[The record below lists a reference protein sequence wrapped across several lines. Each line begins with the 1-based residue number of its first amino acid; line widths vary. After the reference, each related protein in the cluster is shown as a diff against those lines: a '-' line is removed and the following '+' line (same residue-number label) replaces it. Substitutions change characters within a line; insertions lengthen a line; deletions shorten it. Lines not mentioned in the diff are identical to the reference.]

1 MIGKRF
7 FKTNFFLG
15 CFLCFTLNL
24 YAQLEERNYSS
35 YANSE
40 PHIKTAANFVN
51 LGNKSFEKG
60 SFKEAQDQYFRAL
73 IYDPTY
79 AEAHFGLAKTYLKLN
94 LINDAIREYNST
106 INFDAGFSDAYIQLA
121 DIYLNQNNAASAFKI
136 YFKGISFNP
145 LFSITN
151 PKNVKISG
159 RRKKEVEDLYLS
171 VKESMLKD
179 KRVYIYSDVDIAQ
192 TLLFSRYLDVLSQL
206 GAKVLF
212 EPPRV
217 LESIYKASFNSIE
230 IIDWLTLQ
238 EDIHYDLKAP
248 LGALPF
254 IFETIKDQ
262 LTTLKAPKKDIEQFQ
277 GWIAKDTK
285 TIAIAWKPQG
295 ELSFFSDLPKDINV
309 YSLQSQSS
317 SLDISELIDDFDS
330 LSNLAGAISQL
341 DLVISFN
348 NTIAILS
355 ASLGKP
361 TWLIL
366 GPSSEW
372 MWQGSTDTTPWFS
385 NLRIFHS
392 PKAQDIILELKK

>member
-1 MIGKRF
+1 MIRKKI
-7 FKTNFFLG
+7 FKINFFLSY
-15 CFLCFTLNL
+15 FLCFSSFL
-24 YAQLEERNYSS
+24 YAQLELRNYSS
-35 YANSE
+35 IANNE
-40 PHIKTAANFVN
+40 PHIKAAANFVD
-51 LGNKSFEKG
+51 LGNKSFENG

-79 AEAHFGLAKTYLKLN
+79 AEAHFGLAKSYLKLN

-121 DIYLNQNNAASAFKI
+121 DIYLKQNKAATAFEI
-136 YFKGISFNP
+136 YFKAISFNP

-151 PKNVKISG
+151 PKNVKITP
-159 RRKKEVEDLYLS
+159 RRKKEVEDLQLI
-171 VKESMLKD
+171 VKESGLKD
-179 KRVYIYSDVDIAQ
+179 KRVYIYSDVDIAE
-192 TLLFSRYLDVLSQL
+192 TLLFSRYLDILSQL

-217 LESIYKASFNSIE
+217 LESIYKTSFDSIE

-238 EDIHYDLKAP
+238 EDISYDLKAP

-254 IFETIKDQ
+254 IFGTIKDQ
-262 LTTLKAPKKDIEQFQ
+262 LKTLEAPKKDIEQFQ

-285 TIAIAWKPQG
+285 TIGIAWKPQG
-295 ELSFFSDLPKDINV
+295 QLSFFSDLPKDINV

-317 SLDISELIDDFDS
+317 SLDISELIDDFDA
-330 LSNLAGAISQL
+330 LSNLAGAISHL

-366 GPSSEW
+366 GASSEW
-372 MWQGSTDTTPWFS
+372 MWQGSSNISPWFS
-385 NLRIFHS
+385 NLRIFHL